1 MLSKTHVLQRMRDK
15 WFKDPDTCPFSE
27 DFRNPAVGAYQD
39 ISSKAKSKLLHFAI
53 PTIKKEA

>member
-53 PTIKKEA
+53 PTIK